1 MPIIVTRSPL
11 RLLVYVMLAT
21 PAILLAVDMTVSH
34 RFYPLPD
41 GNDVVTASSVGPS
54 GEVIQQTERVLTS
67 QGAAQAR
74 RDLIFG
80 GALLAGGLVAI
91 AWAIRELASPRALLR
106 ADTETLS
113 LRLGG
118 LGAPLRS
125 YSWDDI
131 AEVRSGMVDDDGE
144 EVPAL
149 SIRFADGV
157 SLPLEPAGVIIE
169 PPWLHVIADDWVP
182 AAHLVAPVL
191 TQVRTRPTAN
201 AVDDG

>member
-11 RLLVYVMLAT
+11 RLLVYV
-21 PAILLAVDMTVSH
+21 LLAIPAVLLSVDMMVSH
-34 RFYPLPD
+34 RFYPMPE
-41 GNDVVTASSVGPS
+41 GNDVVTGSSVGPS
-54 GEVIQQTERVLTS
+54 GELIEVTDRVLTP
-67 QGAAQAR
+67 QGAAQTR

-80 GALLAGGLVAI
+80 GGLLAGGLIAI

-106 ADTETLS
+106 ADNETLS

-125 YSWDDI
+125 YSWDEI
-131 AEVRSGMVDDDGE
+131 AELRSGMVVDDGE

-149 SIRFADGV
+149 SIRFADGAGM
-157 SLPLEPAGVIIE
+157 PLEPAGVIVD

-182 AAHLVAPVL
+182 AVHLVVPVL
-191 TQVRTRPTAN
+191 MQVRSRPSASV
-201 AVDDG
+201 VDDG